1 MIVIVR
7 LIAVALVLILW
18 MPITD
23 AQDSDRRGGF
33 GGESGGRGDRGRGR
47 RGGGRGGFDPISR
60 LDANRNGVIDQ
71 AEVEGISDRFRG
83 FMESRGFQLY
93 AGDSVDD
100 ARGRLRQRFEEARR
114 NREQQDNAQVR
125 QPTPPP
131 PPPFKPRDRK
141 RITIDLPNEYA
152 NVDSD
157 LDGQV
162 GLYEWIV
169 ARRNDLELFD
179 EIDGN
184 RDGLLTPR
192 ELVVWDKRKDQAGM
206 ASLVVNRRQK
216 LLIIDG
222 NAKAPVTAQ
231 SPGSST
237 RGIERNSGSSRG
249 EGTSGRISRGRGRN

>member
-7 LIAVALVLILW
+7 MIAVAFVLSLW

-23 AQDSDRRGGF
+23 AQNSDLRGRF
-33 GGESGGRGDRGRGR
+33 GGESGDRERGR
-47 RGGGRGGFDPISR
+47 RGGGRGRFDPISR
-60 LDANRNGVIDQ
+60 LDVNRNGVIDQ
-71 AEVEGISDRFRG
+71 AEVDGISDRFRG

-93 AGDSVDD
+93 AGDSVED

-114 NREQQDNAQVR
+114 NQDQHDSAQIR
-125 QPTPPP
+125 QPIPPP

-152 NVDSD
+152 SVDSD

-169 ARRNDLELFD
+169 GRRNELELFD
-179 EIDGN
+179 QIDGN

-192 ELVVWDKRKDQAGM
+192 ELVAWEKRKGQDGKTL
-206 ASLVVNRRQK
+206 LVVNRRQK
-216 LLIIDG
+216 LLIIGG
-222 NAKAPVTAQ
+222 NAQVPAAAESPVRVALNEI
-231 SPGSST
+231 PALA
-237 RGIERNSGSSRG
+237 E
-249 EGTSGRISRGRGRN
+249 